1 MEAMFTA
8 FFGEGIWA
16 TLQAV
21 LILILAFISAAI
33 VKSLVVKLLT
43 KTRLQTLMGRR
54 DPESYQKAAEF
65 IGKLLHLIV
74 FLLFVPG
81 IFEHLGMKSV
91 SSPILGLLDTMWG
104 YLPNILAAVVILW
117 VGFFI
122 AKLVRELLVPAFD
135 RINVNRLQEKAGIN
149 VEDSRS
155 LSNTLAYIVYVL
167 ILIPVIITAL
177 RALNISAISDP
188 AIRMLDIIFAFIPN
202 IFAALV
208 ILVVGCMVARLA
220 GNIVESLI
228 GSSGLDARLAK
239 HLEGKAEKFVLSK
252 VAGGTVQSVL
262 VIFFLVESFGV
273 LHLDVLTKIGSA
285 VIAYLPSV
293 LAAVLIL
300 MACYIGNGLA
310 QKALKTSGNKT
321 LAVCSQIAIYCV
333 GAFMILSELGIA
345 QELVNRVFILLIAAA
360 SVAFALAFGIGGRE
374 FAGRMLKKIE
384 DSFEGGPGSEAP

>member
-1 MEAMFTA
+1 MDAMFTA

-54 DPESYQKAAEF
+54 DPESYQKVAEF

-149 VEDSRS
+149 VEGFPQPVQHTGLHCICVDPDSSYHYRS
-155 LSNTLAYIVYVL
+155 AGIEHQRN
-167 ILIPVIITAL
+167 L
-177 RALNISAISDP
+177 RPGHSD
-188 AIRMLDIIFAFIPN
+188 
-202 IFAALV
+202 
-208 ILVVGCMVARLA
+208 A
-220 GNIVESLI
+220 GY
-228 GSSGLDARLAK
+228 
-239 HLEGKAEKFVLSK
+239 HLCIHS
-252 VAGGTVQSVL
+252 
-262 VIFFLVESFGV
+262 
-273 LHLDVLTKIGSA
+273 
-285 VIAYLPSV
+285 
-293 LAAVLIL
+293 
-300 MACYIGNGLA
+300 
-310 QKALKTSGNKT
+310 
-321 LAVCSQIAIYCV
+321 
-333 GAFMILSELGIA
+333 
-345 QELVNRVFILLIAAA
+345 
-360 SVAFALAFGIGGRE
+360 
-374 FAGRMLKKIE
+374 
-384 DSFEGGPGSEAP
+384 